1 MAQKSILLL
10 STGGTIAGNVASNHA
25 HVDAQG
31 FRELLSNV
39 TTMVKDKWNVS
50 LDVTAKDLKDRE
62 GEVINVDSSNILPL
76 HWELLSD
83 TIYDNYDDYDAFVII
98 HGTNTLGYTASAL
111 SFVFEN
117 INKPVIIT
125 GSQVP
130 IDFPG
135 SDAIMNLDNAI
146 RVAVWPFHPI
156 RGVVT
161 VFGSHIISGTRTK
174 KSTEFDYD
182 AFTSFNTG
190 SLGRIGRIIDI
201 NEENLLKHNA
211 YYEKGSEIAFSKE
224 SLIIKNHFDMNI
236 ASLTEFP
243 GLTNDF
249 LIGLHKNSHIKG
261 LIIRAFGAG
270 DMSEHLHESLQYF
283 QKNKIPV
290 IITTQ
295 VANGNSTF
303 LVNEPG
309 QIISKNKWAIPAFD
323 MSIEAQTTKLAWL
336 IGQNKSYGEILEMM
350 SRNLKGE
357 LNVLKERKQ

>member
-10 STGGTIAGNVASNHA
+10 STGGTIAGNIAGNNEQ
-25 HVDAQG
+25 VDAQG
-31 FRELLSNV
+31 FSKLFLNV
-39 TTMVKDKWNVS
+39 TRMVKNKWNIE
-50 LDVTAKDLKDRE
+50 LMITTKDLKNKDD
-62 GEVINVDSSNILPL
+62 EVINVDSSNILPI
-76 HWELLSD
+76 HWKILSD
-83 TIYDNYDDYDAFVII
+83 TIHRNYDDYDAFVIT
-98 HGTNTLGYTASAL
+98 HGTNTLGYTAAAL
-111 SFVFEN
+111 SFIFEN
-117 INKPVIIT
+117 INKPVIMT

-130 IDFPG
+130 IDFPS

-146 RVAVWPFHPI
+146 RVAVWPFHQI
-156 RGVVT
+156 RGVLT

-182 AFTSFNTG
+182 AFHSFNTG

-201 NEENLLKHNA
+201 NEENLGKHNS
-211 YYEKGSEIAFSKE
+211 YYEKGLEVAFIKE
-224 SLIIKNHFDMNI
+224 SLIVKNNFDMNI

-243 GLTNDF
+243 GLTNAF

-270 DMSEHLHESLQYF
+270 DMSEHLNESLQYF

-295 VANGNSTF
+295 ASNGNSNF
-303 LVNEPG
+303 QVNKPG
-309 QIISKNKWAIPAFD
+309 QIISRHKWAIPAFD

-336 IGQNKSYGEILEMM
+336 LGQNKSYDEILEVM
-350 SRNLKGE
+350 SKNIKGE
-357 LNVLKERKQ
+357 LNSLKERIQ